1 MVHETTVN
9 YDVKFICAS
18 SDRGDLASLKEFD
31 ISSDTFP
38 MLYRVDDLGTTASKC
53 LIKYSLKKEEKQEGN
68 GRVPVTGKFA
78 MIYPTYVD
86 YFDI

>member
-1 MVHETTVN
+1 
-9 YDVKFICAS
+9 
-18 SDRGDLASLKEFD
+18 
-31 ISSDTFP
+31 

-78 MIYPTYVD
+78 MIYPMYVD